1 MAELLGTWSTD
12 LVIPSLRGAGKPFLT
27 ELLDRL
33 HELQWPETDIFGIHL
48 SVEEAVVNA
57 IRHGN
62 QLDPEKTVRI
72 HCRLQPDKLWI
83 EILDEG
89 PGFDPEEVPD
99 CTADENLEVPSGRG
113 IMLMRSFMTHVAYN
127 ACGNGVVMEK
137 IRSGSQ
143 IH

>member
-1 MAELLGTWSTD
+1 MAHHAGNWTAD

-33 HELQWPETDIFGIHL
+33 HELEWSEADIFGIHL

-57 IRHGN
+57 IKHGN
-62 QLDPEKTVRI
+62 RLDPDKSVKI
-72 HCRLQPDKLWI
+72 CCRLQPDRLWI

-89 PGFDPEEVPD
+89 PGFDPECVPD

-113 IMLMRSFMTHVAYN
+113 ITLMKSFMTHVEYN
-127 ACGNGVVMEK
+127 RCGNGVIMEK
-137 IRSGSQ
+137 HRGKTAVA
-143 IH
+143 